1 MAEQKEEDS
10 LFHDNEKILEG
21 VTAEPIEKD
30 QELDSKPFDPENIA
44 VLEQKDDNVI
54 LLSLKEQIKI

>member
-1 MAEQKEEDS
+1 
-10 LFHDNEKILEG
+10 LEG